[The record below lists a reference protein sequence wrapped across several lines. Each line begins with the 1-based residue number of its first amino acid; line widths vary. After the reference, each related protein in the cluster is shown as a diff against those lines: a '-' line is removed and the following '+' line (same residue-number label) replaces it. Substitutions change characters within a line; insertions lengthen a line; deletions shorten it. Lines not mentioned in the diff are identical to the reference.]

1 MRMGV
6 ACIVSMV
13 AISVAVTVPAS
24 ADTVRLAV
32 GQRLQRFSDLT
43 PGAHRYMRYLVN
55 KDGSRQLVDIWDRRV
70 SFGLKPNGSG
80 PGMRITQ
87 RWDRAD
93 KSSVLIQ
100 DSWFDPGTFRPL
112 THIRDMEKNGRKT
125 VWGFEFTDSA
135 IVGMQSLAANER
147 ADFSMPQGEGHYNFE
162 YDMELL
168 QTLPLA
174 AGRTFDIPFYDA
186 GIDKKPDRYKFV
198 VAGSTRL
205 IGPEGKP
212 IDCWLVTA
220 DYNTGKVQSRFWFAK
235 KGQLMLREEEQMDDG
250 RILLKVLLPPE
261 PMDEATPAA

>member
-100 DSWFDPGTFRPL
+100 DGWFDPGTFRPL
-112 THIRDMEKNGRKT
+112 THIRDTEKNGRKT

-135 IVGMQSLAANER
+135 VVIRVRLK
-147 ADFSMPQGEGHYNFE
+147 
-162 YDMELL
+162 
-168 QTLPLA
+168 TLPLKQWPVGREFNRRMKKAFDRHGIEMPA
-174 AGRTFDIPFYDA
+174 ANQTHYLPAEGDPMGAAAT
-186 GIDKKPDRYKFV
+186 K
-198 VAGSTRL
+198 
-205 IGPEGKP
+205 GPEP
-212 IDCWLVTA
+212 VTA
-220 DYNTGKVQSRFWFAK
+220 SN
-235 KGQLMLREEEQMDDG
+235 
-250 RILLKVLLPPE
+250 
-261 PMDEATPAA
+261 